1 MDVFFKSKISQKSLK
16 YTLDYRPK
24 KQQNYL
30 YYRGDEKKKSI
41 FRGHIVKEQ
50 WVWGGLNLN
59 LNLNLWI

>member
-30 YYRGDEKKKSI
+30 YYRGDEKKKPSSAGI
-41 FRGHIVKEQ
+41 SLKS
-50 WVWGGLNLN
+50 GGFGGV
-59 LNLNLWI
+59 